1 MIERFWTHPPR
12 GSMRFA
18 LAAGAVA
25 IATPVVALLHA
36 LLPKSSLA
44 VAYLPAVIAVAVL
57 AGRAPALLSA
67 ALALPYAPTAPR
79 NLTPVSNR

>member
-1 MIERFWTHPPR
+1 
-12 GSMRFA
+12 MRFA